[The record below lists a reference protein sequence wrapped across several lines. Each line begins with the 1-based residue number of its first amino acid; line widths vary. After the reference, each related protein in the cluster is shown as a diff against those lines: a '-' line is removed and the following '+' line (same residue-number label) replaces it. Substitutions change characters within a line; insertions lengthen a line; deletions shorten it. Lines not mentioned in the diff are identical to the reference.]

1 MNYYSLAIMSETFE
15 KQKNTK
21 ATIYT
26 TIVTAM
32 LFLLFF
38 LLRWPLP
45 TMTQPIFED
54 GIEVN
59 LGSSDQGFGTD
70 QPLLPGEQS
79 AADQIAYNP
88 PKTVTSIDANVKTIE
103 TDDKNVDAP
112 EIVNPPVVKP
122 NATKINTTEK
132 ETKKTTAPQVVSTPA
147 PPKPKAV
154 LNRTVGSTG
163 VGGNGAETYQKGSN
177 EGIAGGTGDQGVYGG
192 TPGAPNYSG
201 SPGKGNSGV
210 SITRGL
216 GGRNIIGGQS
226 FEDEFNQNAKIA
238 MDIVVNSNGKV
249 VSATFQP
256 RGSTSS
262 NGSMINIAKR
272 RASELK
278 FNAGEDEQR
287 GTILFNFKL
296 KS

>member
-1 MNYYSLAIMSETFE
+1 MNNYSIAYMPDSFE
-15 KQKNTK
+15 QQKNTR

-26 TIVTAM
+26 GIVTGLM
-32 LFLLFF
+32 LLLFF

-45 TMTQPIFED
+45 TMTQPLFED

-59 LGSSDQGFGTD
+59 LGSSDQGLGID
-70 QPLLPGEQS
+70 QPMIPGEPSPSQQL
-79 AADQIAYNP
+79 ANNP
-88 PKTVTSIDANVKTIE
+88 PKTISSKDANVKNIE
-103 TDDKNVDAP
+103 TDDRNADAP
-112 EIVNPPVVKP
+112 EIVNPPVSKP
-122 NATKINTTEK
+122 LATKINTTEK
-132 ETKKTTAPQVVSTPA
+132 ITRKASTPQVVAAPPA
-147 PPKPKAV
+147 PKPKAV
-154 LNRTVGSTG
+154 LNRTVGGTG
-163 VGGNGAETYQKGSN
+163 TGGNGAETYQKGTN

-201 SPGKGNSGV
+201 NPGKGNSGV

-238 MDIVVNSNGKV
+238 MDIVVSSSGKV
-249 VSATFQP
+249 ISATYQP

-262 NGSMINIAKR
+262 NGSMISIARR
-272 RASELK
+272 RANELK
-278 FNAGEDEQR
+278 FNTGDDEQR

>member
-1 MNYYSLAIMSETFE
+1 MPDSFDKE
-15 KQKNTK
+15 KNTK

-26 TIVTAM
+26 GIVTGM
-32 LFLLFF
+32 LLLLFF
-38 LLRWPLP
+38 ILKWPLP
-45 TMTQPIFED
+45 TVSQPLFED

-59 LGSSDQGFGTD
+59 LGSSDQGLGID
-70 QPLLPGEQS
+70 QPMIPGEPAPSQQM
-79 AADQIAYNP
+79 AHNP
-88 PKTVTSIDANVKTIE
+88 PRTITSNDANVRNIE
-103 TDDKNVDAP
+103 TDDRNADAP
-112 EIVNPPVVKP
+112 EIVNPPVAKP
-122 NATKINTTEK
+122 LATKINTTEK
-132 ETKKTTAPQVVSTPA
+132 ETKKATTPQVVNNPE

-154 LNRTVGSTG
+154 LSRTVGGSG
-163 VGGNGAETYQKGSN
+163 VGGNGAETYQKGTN

-201 SPGKGNSGV
+201 NPGKGNSGV

-238 MDIVVNSNGKV
+238 MDIVVSSTGRV
-249 VSATFQP
+249 ISATYQP

-262 NGSMINIAKR
+262 NGSMINIARR
-272 RASELK
+272 RAGELK

>member
-1 MNYYSLAIMSETFE
+1 MNYYAIAMRTETFE

-32 LFLLFF
+32 LFLLFI
-38 LLRWPLP
+38 LLKWPLP

-70 QPLLPGEQS
+70 QPLLPGEPS
-79 AADQIAYNP
+79 ASQQMAYNP
-88 PKTVTSIDANVKTIE
+88 PRTVTSNNANVKNIE
-103 TDDKNVDAP
+103 TDDKNADAP
-112 EIVNPPVVKP
+112 EIVNPPVAKP
-122 NATKINTTEK
+122 LATKINTTEK
-132 ETKKTTAPQVVSTPA
+132 ETKKATAPQVVNTPA
-147 PPKPKAV
+147 PAKPKAV
-154 LNRTVGSTG
+154 LNRTVGASG

-177 EGIAGGTGDQGVYGG
+177 EGIAGGTGDQGVYAG
-192 TPGAPNYSG
+192 TAGAPNYSG
-201 SPGKGNSGV
+201 NPGRGNSGV

-216 GGRNIIGGQS
+216 TGRNIIGGQS

-249 VSATFQP
+249 ISASYQP
-256 RGSTSS
+256 RGSTSA
-262 NGSMINIAKR
+262 NGAMISIARR
-272 RASELK
+272 RAAELK
-278 FNAGEDEQR
+278 FDSGVDEQR